1 MSKRQ
6 RLMDQDWGLSSSS
19 SSSSSSSDSSSD
31 EEEITPVGPSGL
43 LKLPFEILSKIFIY
57 SSNPDLPI
65 TSQHFYRQLYYCHN
79 TIKLAFFL
87 HRNHNNVQL
96 AFEEAVRFP
105 FFNQDLWQRF
115 DKHHK
120 TTYQDK
126 KIPARLFLQEPLD
139 TQQERDAMI
148 LSLLERGASPN
159 RPKGFPLIKS
169 AQLGRLDTVK
179 RLVAYGA
186 DPTLRNN
193 MALRVC
199 AARNNRPM
207 VDYFLDELKVKPDSE
222 TLGVCVKKK
231 LWDMFHLLV
240 DHGAVPDMSTIN
252 AT

>member
-1 MSKRQ
+1 
-6 RLMDQDWGLSSSS
+6 MDQDWGLSSSS
-19 SSSSSSSDSSSD
+19 SSSDSSSSD
-31 EEEITPVGPSGL
+31 EEETVITQIGPSGL
-43 LKLPFEILSKIFIY
+43 LKLPFEILSKIFIL
-57 SSNPDLPI
+57 SCNPDLPI
-65 TSQHFYRQLYYCHN
+65 ASQHFYHQLYYCHN
-79 TIKLAFFL
+79 TIKFSLLF
-87 HRNHNNVQL
+87 HRNNHNVQL

-115 DKHHK
+115 DKRET
-120 TTYQDK
+120 TTYKDK
-126 KIPARLFLQEPLD
+126 KIPARLFLEEPLG
-139 TQQERDAMI
+139 TRQERDDMI
-148 LSLLERGASPN
+148 IALLERGASPN

-179 RLVAYGA
+179 RLVEHGA

-199 AARNNRPM
+199 AARNNRAM
-207 VDYFLDELKVKPDSE
+207 VDYFLDELKIKPDSE

-252 AT
+252 ST